1 MNCKQDKI
9 VFKRRLFCWTFKIK
23 YKIKDNIQEIELEY
37 GIADLKKCAIRH
49 STFAEKKDFVS
60 FRGNF
65 GYAHARNFEA
75 GNFHRHF

>member
-1 MNCKQDKI
+1 M
-9 VFKRRLFCWTFKIK
+9 
-23 YKIKDNIQEIELEY
+23 ELEY
-37 GIADLKKCAIRH
+37 GIADLMKCAIRH